1 MPGAYTPQVQ
11 EAVTRLGSRLTFR
24 EAQEELAWMW
34 GVKISRSSVRQ
45 ITLRNGR
52 IADELVEAE
61 RDTIEQEAPKPEAKP
76 KQLVM
81 SVDGAMVQ
89 LTSGEWREVKTV
101 AFGEFESKWDKKQ
114 NQVVTATKQI
124 SYFSRV
130 QPAAE
135 FAQAALYEWHRRGG
149 DNASR
154 VVTVNDGAEWIQGF
168 VDYHCPQAIRV
179 LDFAHAQ
186 TYVAKI
192 GKAIYGAD
200 TEPFKQWYAV
210 MSKQLGKKPPHR
222 TLADL
227 RFLSSQHQT
236 HPEIGEIEAAIRYLD
251 KRQGM
256 IDYPHFR
263 KIAVPLGSGIVES
276 GHKVVMQRRMKQAGM
291 RWDEANLNPMLA
303 CHSCRCC

>member
-81 SVDGAMVQ
+81 SIDGAMVQ

-168 VDYHCPQAIRV
+168 C
-179 LDFAHAQ
+179 
-186 TYVAKI
+186 
-192 GKAIYGAD
+192 
-200 TEPFKQWYAV
+200 
-210 MSKQLGKKPPHR
+210 
-222 TLADL
+222 
-227 RFLSSQHQT
+227 
-236 HPEIGEIEAAIRYLD
+236 
-251 KRQGM
+251 
-256 IDYPHFR
+256 
-263 KIAVPLGSGIVES
+263 
-276 GHKVVMQRRMKQAGM
+276 
-291 RWDEANLNPMLA
+291 
-303 CHSCRCC
+303 